1 MIRFREVVAVL
12 LFMLTSI
19 AWADDRFGEL
29 IEFEGIINDDT
40 YAAGEEVTSSA
51 RIGGDLVTAGGEL
64 RLGGEV
70 MADILAAG
78 GEVLIRGRVHDDVRV
93 AGGELLVQ
101 AVIRD
106 DLIAAGGRIRLDENA
121 WVGGNSWL
129 TGGEVII
136 DGRLNGPL
144 QVSAGSVVISGS
156 IASNVLIWADEI
168 EIMPGAR
175 IDGDLRYRS
184 PEPAVIHEGALI
196 SGEVIHTEV
205 DVPTGPVI
213 AGLLFMLALM
223 FVTLVVTAIVLYLL
237 FNRIADQAAGIS
249 REGFWSSV
257 GLGLA
262 MLAATPLVIVL
273 LLSTGIGSL
282 LAVMLLLVYVL
293 LVITGYLS
301 GAYTFTLK
309 MRGLFTSGSPGRL
322 TGSLWVIVGLLVLN
336 VIALIPVLGF
346 VVGLLV
352 MTTGMGALTKLMYR
366 ASSVPVEAGGTS

>member
-106 DLIAAGGRIRLDENA
+106 DLIAAGGRIRLGENA

-262 MLAATPLVIVL
+262 VLAATPLVIVL

-322 TGSLWVIVGLLVLN
+322 TGSLWVIAGLLVLN

-366 ASSVPVEAGGTS
+366 ASSVPVEAGVTG

>member
-1 MIRFREVVAVL
+1 MIRLRKIAAFFLL
-12 LFMLTSI
+12 LFASS
-19 AWADDRFGEL
+19 AWAGDRFGEL

-40 YAAGEEVTSSA
+40 YAAGEEVVSSA
-51 RIGGDLVTAGGEL
+51 WIGGDLVTAGGEL

-93 AGGELLVQ
+93 AAGELLVQ

-106 DLIAAGGRIRLDENA
+106 DLIAAGGRIRVDEDA
-121 WVGGNSWL
+121 WVGGKSWL

-136 DGRLNGPL
+136 GGRLNGPL
-144 QVSAGSVVISGS
+144 HASAGTVVISGS
-156 IASNVLIWADEI
+156 IASDVLIWAEEI

-184 PEPAVIHEGALI
+184 PVPAVIHEGAMI
-196 SGEVIHTEV
+196 SGEVVHTEL

-213 AGLLFMLALM
+213 AGLLFMLALI
-223 FVTLVVTAIVLYLL
+223 FVTLAVTAVVLYLL
-237 FNRIADQAAGIS
+237 FNRIADQAAAIS

-262 MLAATPLVIVL
+262 MLAATPVVILL

-282 LAVMLLLVYVL
+282 LAMMLLLVYVL
-293 LVITGYLS
+293 LIITGYLS

-322 TGSLWVIVGLLVLN
+322 TGSLWIIVGLLVLS
-336 VIALIPVLGF
+336 VIALVPVVGF

-352 MTTGMGALTKLMYR
+352 MTSGVGALTKLMYR
-366 ASSVPVEAGGTS
+366 ANSVPVEAGGTG

>member
-1 MIRFREVVAVL
+1 MIRFRGITTVL
-12 LFMLTSI
+12 LLLLTSV
-19 AWADDRFGEL
+19 ALADDRFGEL
-29 IEFEGIINDDT
+29 IEFDGVINDDT
-40 YAAGEEVTSSA
+40 YAAGEEIVNSA

-93 AGGELLVQ
+93 AAGELLVQ

-106 DLIAAGGRIRLDENA
+106 DLIAAGGQIRLGKDA

-129 TGGEVII
+129 TAGEIII
-136 DGRLNGPL
+136 DGQLNGPL
-144 QVSAGSVVISGS
+144 QASAGTVVISGS
-156 IASNVLIWADEI
+156 VASDVLIWAEEI

-184 PEPAVIHEGALI
+184 PVPAVIHEGAVI
-196 SGEVIHTEV
+196 SGEVVHTQV

-223 FVTLVVTAIVLYLL
+223 FVTLVVTAVVLYLL
-237 FNRIADQAAGIS
+237 FGRVADQVAAVA
-249 REGFWSSV
+249 RERFWSSV

-262 MLAATPLVIVL
+262 MLAATPVVIVL
-273 LLSTGIGSL
+273 LLSIGVGAL
-282 LAVMLLLVYVL
+282 LAAMLALAYILLI
-293 LVITGYLS
+293 ITGYLA
-301 GAYTFTLK
+301 GAFTFSMW

-322 TGSLWVIVGLLVLN
+322 TGSLWLIAGLLILTVAGL
-336 VIALIPVLGF
+336 VPLLGF

-352 MTTGMGALTKLMYR
+352 MTSGMGALTRLMYR
-366 ASSVPVEAGGTS
+366 ANSAQA

>member
-1 MIRFREVVAVL
+1 MIRFREIAAVL
-12 LFMLTSI
+12 LFLLTSA

-29 IEFEGIINDDT
+29 IEFEGVINDDT
-40 YAAGEEVTSSA
+40 YAAGEKVTSSA

-93 AGGELLVQ
+93 AAGELLVQ

-106 DLIAAGGRIRLDENA
+106 DLIAAGGRIRLDEGA
-121 WVGGNSWL
+121 WVGGDSWL

-136 DGRLNGPL
+136 EGRLNGPL
-144 QVSAGSVVISGS
+144 QASAGTVIISGS
-156 IASNVLIWADEI
+156 IASDVLIWADEI

-184 PEPAVIHEGALI
+184 PEPAVIHEGAVVT
-196 SGEVIHTEV
+196 GDVIHTEV

-223 FVTLVVTAIVLYLL
+223 FVSLLVTAVVLYLL
-237 FNRIADQAAGIS
+237 FNRIADQAAVII

-262 MLAATPLVIVL
+262 MLAATPVVIVL

-282 LAVMLLLVYVL
+282 LAAMLLLVYVL
-293 LVITGYLS
+293 LIITGYLS
-301 GAYTFTLK
+301 GAYAFTMKL
-309 MRGLFTSGSPGRL
+309 RGLFTSGSPGRL
-322 TGSLWVIVGLLVLN
+322 TGSLWITVGLLVLN
-336 VIALIPVLGF
+336 IIALVPILGF
-346 VVGLLV
+346 AVGLLV
-352 MTTGMGALTKLMYR
+352 MTSGIGALTKLMYR
-366 ASSVPVEAGGTS
+366 ANNVPVEAGGTD